1 MRWLLLL
8 VACGAGDGSGPGA
21 GTTSGV
27 TSELA
32 TADVVDVTASG
43 SEGAYTFAV
52 AIRSDETGC
61 DRYSDWWE
69 VITPGGDL
77 VYRRILDHSHPTEQ
91 PFTRTGGPISL
102 LGSDFVVIRAHLEPG
117 GYVGEMMEGSVD
129 QGFAPLSADSSL
141 FPGLAN
147 SEPNPEECL
156 F

>member
-1 MRWLLLL
+1 MSWLLLL
-8 VACGAGDGSGPGA
+8 AACGGPGEGSGASAASGEPTGA
-21 GTTSGV
+21 P
-27 TSELA
+27 
-32 TADVVDVTASG
+32 TADVVDVTVSG
-43 SEGAYTFAV
+43 GEGAYTFAV

-61 DRYSDWWE
+61 DRYADWWE
-69 VITPGGDL
+69 VITPAGDL

-91 PFTRTGGPISL
+91 PFTRSGGPISL
-102 LGSDFVVIRAHLEPG
+102 LGSDFVVIRAHLHPG

-147 SEPNPEECL
+147 SEPTPEECL